1 MKKKFMGVMLAAAL
15 VASLAGCGKNSGDN
29 TSGSGSEDTSN
40 KAITAEEYNATIASN
55 AEVYKKYVTLPEYKG
70 VEVTVDKSSL
80 TVTDDDVESYISN
93 ILSSYATSEEITEG
107 TTADGDTVTLD
118 YSGKLDGTAFSGG
131 TATDASYTIGSG
143 RFITD
148 LEEGLIGL
156 TLGQEYDIPCTF
168 PSDYSNSDLAGK
180 DVIFTVTVHSIT
192 KKTLPDLT
200 DEWVA
205 ENAESMGI
213 EGTTVEDLRDETR
226 QYLEEAG
233 KSTYE
238 SEKYSAV
245 YSVIKDGVTVNGYP
259 QAELDSLKS
268 ILKQNMETEYEQYQ
282 AYYEASGISDFSS
295 YLSSVYNLADD
306 AAYEEYATETA
317 QNYLL
322 EKMIL
327 TIIAADNGIEVTA
340 DEINEIGAMYA
351 DYYGYTDYQE
361 IIDTYGQEMNAELGY
376 EKLCEKT
383 QSFLNEN
390 AVEV

>member
-15 VASLAGCGKNSGDN
+15 VASLAGCGKNSDNN
-29 TSGSGSEDTSN
+29 TSDADDTSN

-80 TVTDDDVESYISN
+80 TVTDDDVESYISS
-93 ILSSYATSEEITEG
+93 ILSYYATTEEITEG

-148 LEEGLIGL
+148 LDQGLIGL

-205 ENAESMGI
+205 ENAEDIGI
-213 EGTTVEDLRDETR
+213 EGTTVEDLRNEVR

-233 KSTYE
+233 RDTYE

-245 YSVIKDGVTVNGYP
+245 YSVIKDGTTVNGYP
-259 QAELDSLKS
+259 QAELESLKS
-268 ILKQNMETEYEQYQ
+268 IRKQNFEIEYNQYQ

-295 YLSSVYNLADD
+295 YLSSVYNIANDEE
-306 AAYEEYATETA
+306 YEEYVTQEA
-317 QNYLL
+317 QGYLL

-340 DEINEIGAMYA
+340 DEINELGEMYA
-351 DYYGYTDYQE
+351 DRYGYTDYQE
-361 IIDTYGQEMNAELGY
+361 IIDNYGQEMNAEVGY
-376 EKLCEKT
+376 DKLCDKT

>member
-143 RFITD
+143 RLITD

-213 EGTTVEDLRDETR
+213 EGTTVEDLRNETR

-268 ILKQNMETEYEQYQ
+268 ILK
-282 AYYEASGISDFSS
+282 
-295 YLSSVYNLADD
+295 
-306 AAYEEYATETA
+306 
-317 QNYLL
+317 
-322 EKMIL
+322 
-327 TIIAADNGIEVTA
+327 
-340 DEINEIGAMYA
+340 
-351 DYYGYTDYQE
+351 
-361 IIDTYGQEMNAELGY
+361 
-376 EKLCEKT
+376 
-383 QSFLNEN
+383 
-390 AVEV
+390 

>member
-15 VASLAGCGKNSGDN
+15 VASLAGCGKNSADN
-29 TSGSGSEDTSN
+29 STSGSADDTSN

-55 AEVYKKYVTLPEYKG
+55 AEVYKRYVTLPEYKG

-93 ILSSYATSEEITEG
+93 ILSSYASTESITEG
-107 TTADGDTVTLD
+107 TTADGDTITLD

-143 RFITD
+143 KFIDD
-148 LEEGLIGL
+148 LDRGLVGL
-156 TLGQEYDIPCTF
+156 NVGEQYDIPCTF
-168 PSDYSNSDLAGK
+168 PSSYSNSDLAGK
-180 DVIFTVTVHSIT
+180 EVIFTVTVNSIT

-200 DEWVA
+200 DQWVA
-205 ENAESMGI
+205 ENAENMGI
-213 EGTTVEDLRDETR
+213 EGTTVEDLRKETR
-226 QYLEEAG
+226 SYLEESG
-233 KSTYE
+233 KNTYN
-238 SEKYSAV
+238 SNKYTAV
-245 YSVIKDGVTVNGYP
+245 YSVIKEGVTVNGYP

-282 AYYEASGISDFSS
+282 AYYEASGISDYSA
-295 YLSSVYNLADD
+295 YLSQIYNLEDD
-306 AAYEEYATETA
+306 DAYEEYATQTA
-317 QNYLL
+317 QEYLL
-322 EKMIL
+322 EKMVL

-340 DEINEIGAMYA
+340 DEINEIGAVYA
-351 DYYGYTDYQE
+351 EYYGYDDYQE

-383 QSFLNEN
+383 QTFLNDN

>member
-80 TVTDDDVESYISN
+80 TVTDDDVESYISS
-93 ILSSYATSEEITEG
+93 ILSSYATTEEITEG
-107 TTADGDTVTLD
+107 TTADGDTITLD

-148 LEEGLIGL
+148 LDQGLIGL
-156 TLGQEYDIPCTF
+156 TLGQQYDIPCTF

-192 KKTLPDLT
+192 QKTLPDLT

-205 ENAESMGI
+205 ENAEDIGI
-213 EGTTVEDLRDETR
+213 EGTTVEDLRNETR
-226 QYLEEAG
+226 QYLEALG
-233 KSTYE
+233 KSNYE
-238 SEKYSAV
+238 NEKYSAV
-245 YSVIKDGVTVNGYP
+245 YSVIKDGTTVNGYP
-259 QAELDSLKS
+259 QAELESLKS
-268 ILKQNMETEYEQYQ
+268 LFKQNMEAEYNQYQ

-306 AAYEEYATETA
+306 EAYDEYVTQQA
-317 QNYLL
+317 QVYLL

-340 DEINEIGAMYA
+340 DEINEFGAAFAESYDM
-351 DYYGYTDYQE
+351 DYQE
-361 IIDTYGQEMNAELGY
+361 IIDNYDQEMNAKIGY
-376 EKLCEKT
+376 YKLCEKT

>member
-15 VASLAGCGKNSGDN
+15 VASLAGCGKNSDNN
-29 TSGSGSEDTSN
+29 TSDADDTSN

-80 TVTDDDVESYISN
+80 TVTDDDVESYISS
-93 ILSSYATSEEITEG
+93 ILSYYATTEEITEG

-148 LEEGLIGL
+148 LDQGLIGL

-205 ENAESMGI
+205 ENAEDIGI
-213 EGTTVEDLRDETR
+213 EGTTVEDLRNEVR

-233 KSTYE
+233 RDTYE

-259 QAELDSLKS
+259 QAELESLKS
-268 ILKQNMETEYEQYQ
+268 IRKQNFEIEYNQYQ

-295 YLSSVYNLADD
+295 YLSSVYNIANDEE
-306 AAYEEYATETA
+306 YEEYVTQEA
-317 QNYLL
+317 QGYLL

-340 DEINEIGAMYA
+340 DEINELGEMYA
-351 DYYGYTDYQE
+351 DRYGYTDYQE
-361 IIDTYGQEMNAELGY
+361 IIDNYGQEMNAEVGY
-376 EKLCEKT
+376 DKLCDKT

>member
-1 MKKKFMGVMLAAAL
+1 
-15 VASLAGCGKNSGDN
+15 
-29 TSGSGSEDTSN
+29 
-40 KAITAEEYNATIASN
+40 
-55 AEVYKKYVTLPEYKG
+55 
-70 VEVTVDKSSL
+70 
-80 TVTDDDVESYISN
+80 
-93 ILSSYATSEEITEG
+93 
-107 TTADGDTVTLD
+107 
-118 YSGKLDGTAFSGG
+118 
-131 TATDASYTIGSG
+131 
-143 RFITD
+143 

-213 EGTTVEDLRDETR
+213 EGTTVEDLRNETR

>member
-15 VASLAGCGKNSGDN
+15 VASLAGCGKNSDNN
-29 TSGSGSEDTSN
+29 TSDADDTSN

-80 TVTDDDVESYISN
+80 TVTDDDVESYISS
-93 ILSSYATSEEITEG
+93 ILSYYATTEEITEG

-148 LEEGLIGL
+148 LDQGLIGL

-205 ENAESMGI
+205 ENAEDIGI
-213 EGTTVEDLRDETR
+213 EGTTVEDLRNEVR

-233 KSTYE
+233 RDTYE

-245 YSVIKDGVTVNGYP
+245 YSVIKDGTTVNGYP
-259 QAELDSLKS
+259 QAELESLKS
-268 ILKQNMETEYEQYQ
+268 IRKQNFEIEYNQYQ

-295 YLSSVYNLADD
+295 YLSSVYNIANDEE
-306 AAYEEYATETA
+306 YEEYVTQEA
-317 QNYLL
+317 QGYLL

-340 DEINEIGAMYA
+340 DEINELGEMYA
-351 DYYGYTDYQE
+351 DRSGYTDYQE
-361 IIDTYGQEMNAELGY
+361 IIDNYGQEMNAEVGY
-376 EKLCEKT
+376 DKLCDKT